1 MRILDARTR
10 RIAEEERNRWIS
22 VLGSKITS
30 REILTSILL
39 MIPAVA
45 TTMLTYF
52 GVSEPLPEQG
62 GTIVEKGQALGFA
75 VTVGIFAWLGW
86 FYLFGVLYYLTG
98 PRLRSALLAGVVYIL
113 SVAAIDAPF
122 NMLALGGGTA
132 VQLTI
137 ADTADHY
144 EARKDA
150 VFVQTT
156 EMRKL
161 RPALVA
167 QERRFRT
174 LGDDEVAYGV
184 YSGSSGPGKVSAG
197 FYQIADLL
205 GVLVNEVE
213 AGLETADAAQAA
225 IATTFQELKA
235 VTYDVGPLRPR
246 VRRASIAADAMDD
259 QLSNLSQFDFRVSV
273 EATLANLETIF
284 PAPAVANT
292 QFESTQNA
300 ELAAVAELARSAA
313 LPLQAALEQL
323 GDAKVQVTESRVRP
337 QNATQAII
345 TKWRELIFQWIAAV
359 FIDLAPAALL
369 IILISAYREVDLTR
383 KYEE

>member
-52 GVSEPLPEQG
+52 GVSEPLSEQG

-122 NMLALGGGTA
+122 NMLALGGDTA